1 MRDAG
6 NFPGNNLPDRS
17 DTANPL
23 MKKFALALLI
33 IAACAASLIMLNHG
47 GNTTRVLGR
56 AFALARE
63 RFPAYAVKT
72 TGDVYSLWQEQR
84 VHSRIVVHLGRFL
97 HFMEAG
103 HSTGG
108 PPQIATIVA
117 DHEHF
122 TIERTSYRNFLWVA
136 FQTNIARGIY
146 TVLPPADFKKRFN
159 NTQPQKEIIVHEY
172 GSPRI
177 FTTRLP
183 TLAEPVLLNIDA
195 SFFATTDA
203 AQLMYELMKSGL
215 KADIV
220 TICLAEDNPDVADLD
235 RQKAR
240 DFITLLSAHADIVN
254 YKPSS
259 RLSKGIR

>member
-17 DTANPL
+17 DSANPL

-33 IAACAASLIMLNHG
+33 IAGCAASLIMLNHV
-47 GNTTRVLGR
+47 GNTARVQGR

-72 TGDVYSLWQEQR
+72 TGDVYSLWQEQQ
-84 VHSRIVVHLGRFL
+84 VHGRIVVHLGRFL

-103 HSTGG
+103 HSSGG

-117 DHEHF
+117 EHEHF
-122 TIERTSYRNFLWVA
+122 TIERTTYKDFLWVA
-136 FQTNIARGIY
+136 FQTNIAREIY
-146 TVLPPADFKKRFN
+146 TILPTADFIKRFD
-159 NTQPQKEIIVHEY
+159 NTQPLKEIVMYEY

-177 FTTRLP
+177 FMTSMPSVT
-183 TLAEPVLLNIDA
+183 EPVLLNIDA
-195 SFFATTDA
+195 SYFAAADA
-203 AQLMYELMKSGL
+203 AQLMDELMESGL

-220 TICLAEDNPDVADLD
+220 TICLAEDNPDVTDLD

-240 DFITLLSAHADIVN
+240 DFITLLSAHAEIVN